1 MINLLNKKINFLILI
16 FFILIIFSFNCSAN
30 TEIIKP
36 VFDYIN
42 RDDGMTDLS
51 ISSITED
58 KYGFLWF
65 ATQSG
70 LNFYNGREFKKYMH
84 KPFNDNGLVHNLI
97 QTMYYDQDKHQLWLG
112 TYQGISQFNIADE
125 KFSNYGLE
133 DGLSSPV
140 VVAITKDINGDFL
153 FGTMN
158 GLNRLNTKNGEFT
171 QYQIEGEVVR
181 DLLVDSAGTLWIA
194 SYSGLL
200 KYNRDK
206 NKIEKYEIELPGK
219 YVMAIKE
226 YKPGFLTL
234 GIWGEGVVEIDLKN
248 KEIIKQYQFEDNRIY
263 SLMKTY
269 YQEPSPYNNLEWVG
283 SWGGSLFLIDEN
295 DNLQQIKYSK
305 QKNSLNHPIVYSMF
319 QDSNGIIWLGT
330 NGGGLNK
337 INPRKKNYII
347 LDSTKKGENV
357 LSSGKINKIYV
368 DHNDDIWIAVYN
380 KGIERYSTAKNKII
394 RYDKKINSKNNF
406 PHNSVNDILPIS
418 EEELYL
424 GTDLGVVAYNFA
436 NDSFKDLNLLNNNY
450 IVYSLSESS
459 DKIWIGTYN
468 NGLFSYSKNNGSIE
482 VYKKGVISDN
492 LIYDTLI
499 DSKNRLWI
507 ATNNGLNLFDLN
519 TKNISKFYKGD
530 NKNSLASSNIRNI
543 MEDSNGRV
551 WLGTVGGGV
560 SYYQENGTFKTFIE
574 EDGLAGNVVI
584 GTVEDQNSKI
594 WVATHNGLSIIDPA
608 TENIFNLTPADGIGS
623 WEFNTVYNSIHNGN
637 LLFGGP
643 HGITAIPSTFT
654 KISSQPP
661 KVYINEFQLFQNSI
675 EKENQYYNGQNY
687 NFKADQNYLSF
698 EFIALDYDSPEQI
711 QYYYMLEGFD
721 KDWIKAND
729 RYFAAYSNLD
739 PGEYSFKVKAENI
752 RGDMSDTVK
761 LKFKI
766 SKPWYQ
772 TIPAYILFFLIFSV
786 LIIFLLKIRDYF
798 ILSKKNKELERLN
811 NKLESTNNNLEQI
824 SISDSL
830 TKVYNRHYFNKKFAE
845 LFNLSKRSNTV
856 ISLAIFDLDKFKNI
870 NDTYG
875 HLVGDIVLETTAA
888 RIKKVLNRKS
898 DFIARYGGDEF
909 VVVLY
914 DTGLEGSKSVISQI
928 KTSVNKDMKINLNG
942 AELDLNITISCGLKS
957 LIPDKDDSFNEIIAA
972 ADKNLYL
979 EKELKKNN
987 I

>member
-1 MINLLNKKINFLILI
+1 MLIKKIFFLILI
-16 FFILIIFSFNCSAN
+16 FLTLIVFSFNCSAD

-36 VFDYIN
+36 VFDYLD
-42 RDDGMTDLS
+42 RDDGMSDLS

-70 LNFYNGREFKKYMH
+70 LNYYNGREFKKYMH

-112 TYQGISQFNIADE
+112 TYQGISQFDIASE
-125 KFSNYGLE
+125 KFTNYGLE

-140 VVAITKDINGDFL
+140 VVAITKDINGDLF

-158 GLNRLNTKNGEFT
+158 GLNRLNTKTGEFS

-181 DLLVDSAGTLWIA
+181 DLFVDSADNLWIA
-194 SYSGLL
+194 SYSGLF
-200 KYNRDK
+200 KYNRD
-206 NKIEKYEIELPGK
+206 NNIIEKYEIDLPGK
-219 YVMAIKE
+219 YVMAVKE

-234 GIWGEGVVEIDLKN
+234 GIWGEGVVKIDLKN

-263 SLMKTY
+263 SLMKTE
-269 YQEPSPYNNLEWVG
+269 YQEDSPYNNLEWVG
-283 SWGGSLFLIDEN
+283 SWGGSIFLIDEDGN
-295 DNLQQIKYSK
+295 TQQIKYSK
-305 QKNSLNHPIVYSMF
+305 QKKSLSHPIVYSMF

-337 INPRKKNYII
+337 INPRKENYII
-347 LDSTKKGENV
+347 LDNTKKGENV

-380 KGIERYSTAKNKII
+380 KGLERYVPAENKII
-394 RYDKKINSKNNF
+394 KYDKEIDSKNYF
-406 PHNSVNDILPIS
+406 PHNSVNYILPRS
-418 EEELYL
+418 EKELYL
-424 GTDLGVVAYNFA
+424 GTDLGVVSYNFA

-468 NGLFSYSKNNGSIE
+468 NGLFSYSKSNGRIE
-482 VYKKGVISDN
+482 AYKKGVISDN

-499 DSKNRLWI
+499 DSKNRLWV

-519 TKNISKFYKGD
+519 TNNIRKFYKGD
-530 NKNSLASSNIRNI
+530 NKNSLASSNIRNV
-543 MEDSNGRV
+543 MEDSGGRI

-560 SYYQENGTFKTFIE
+560 SYYKEDGTFKTFIE
-574 EDGLAGNVVI
+574 EDGLTGNVVI

-594 WVATHNGLSIIDPA
+594 WAATHNGLSIIDPE
-608 TENIFNLTPADGIGS
+608 TENIFNLTPADGIGN
-623 WEFNTVYNSIHNGN
+623 WEFNTVYNSIEEGK

-643 HGITAIPSTFT
+643 HGITAIPANFT
-654 KISSQPP
+654 KNSLQPP
-661 KVYINEFQLFQNSI
+661 KVYINKFKLFQNSI
-675 EKENQYYNGQNY
+675 GKENQYYNGQNY
-687 NFKADQNYLSF
+687 NFKADQNHLSF

-721 KDWIKAND
+721 EEWIKSND

-739 PGEYSFKVKAENI
+739 PGEYSFKVKAESI

-772 TIPAYILFFLIFSV
+772 TIFAYILFFIICFV
-786 LIIFLLKIRDYF
+786 LIILLLKIRDYF
-798 ILSKKNKELERLN
+798 ILSKKNEELERLN

-830 TKVYNRHYFNKKFAE
+830 TKVYNRHYFNQKFDE
-845 LFNLSKRSNTV
+845 LFNLSKRSSTV

-875 HLVGDIVLETTAA
+875 HLVGDSVLETTAA

-914 DTGLEGSKSVISQI
+914 DTDLEGAKSVISQI
-928 KTSVNKDMKINLNG
+928 KKSVNKNMRINFNG
-942 AELDLNITISCGLKS
+942 VELDLRITISCGLES
-957 LIPDKDDSFNEIIAA
+957 LIPDKEDSFNDVIAA
-972 ADKNLYL
+972 ADKNLYI
-979 EKELKKNN
+979 EKELKNKGT
-987 I
+987 